1 MIDLIYALFTLYYL
15 NNLKIYSNGLANKLG
30 YNVTDG
36 NVTSI
41 VNTVSSYYKAGHISP
56 SKNDD
61 IDKYLYN
68 YLVLSVINIL
78 SAFFA
83 FAIRESSRNWMMDVG
98 FFILVLRD

>member
-36 NVTSI
+36 NVTSV
-41 VNTVSSYYKAGHISP
+41 VNTVSNLYNAGHISP

-68 YLVLSVINIL
+68 YLVLSVINMF

-83 FAIRESSRNWMMDVG
+83 FAIRESFRDWLMDIG
-98 FFILVLRD
+98 FFILVL